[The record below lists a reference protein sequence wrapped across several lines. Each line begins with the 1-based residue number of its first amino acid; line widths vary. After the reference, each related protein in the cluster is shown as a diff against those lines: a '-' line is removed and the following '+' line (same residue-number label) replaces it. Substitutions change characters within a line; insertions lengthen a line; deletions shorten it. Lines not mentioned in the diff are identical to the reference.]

1 MTHRCVTMVGM
12 GTTSRHF
19 TSDDFTETAMT
30 RELVEYARSHDKGP
44 GQSLPGLQR
53 IEGLSQGAL
62 KLVVLGS
69 GSKGNCSLVVGP
81 EGAVMID
88 AGFSKKETLRRMAIA
103 GVDPALVKAIIVTHE
118 HSDHIKGV
126 GVVSRG
132 LDVPV
137 YASRGTAGCE
147 SMRRQAPDV
156 EAFANDDELT
166 LAGLRIKVFSTSHDA
181 VDPVGYRFSGFG
193 DDVGVATDTG
203 FLTGPA
209 AEALAGVR
217 LLALESNHD
226 PDMLANGPYPYILK
240 RRIAS
245 DHGHLS
251 NVQSADALARL
262 LSDRLEA
269 VIAMHLSETN
279 NLHDLPIDSL
289 SGCVRGECHP
299 ARVAAAWQ
307 SRPTVVG

>member
-1 MTHRCVTMVGM
+1 MVGM
-12 GTTSRHF
+12 SAASRHF
-19 TSDDFTETAMT
+19 ASDEFPEVAMT
-30 RELVEYARSHDKGP
+30 RERIEYARTHDAGPSHA
-44 GQSLPGLQR
+44 LPEVQR
-53 IEGLSQGAL
+53 VEGLSQGAL

-69 GSKGNCSLVVGP
+69 GSKGNCVVVVGP
-81 EGAVMID
+81 EGAVMVD
-88 AGFSKKETLRRMAIA
+88 AGFSKRETLRRLALA

-132 LDVPV
+132 LGVPV
-137 YASRGTAGCE
+137 HASRGTADCA
-147 SMRRQAPDV
+147 SMRAQAPDLIT
-156 EAFANDDELT
+156 FAHDDELT
-166 LAGLRIKVFSTSHDA
+166 IAGMRIKAFSTSHDA
-181 VDPVGYRFSGFG
+181 ADPVGFRFSGFG
-193 DDVGVATDTG
+193 DDIGLATDTG

-217 LLALESNHD
+217 LLAIESNHD
-226 PDMLANGPYPYILK
+226 PEMLAYGPYPYLLK
-240 RRIAS
+240 QRIAS
-245 DHGHLS
+245 DRGHLS

-279 NLHDLPIDSL
+279 NLHNLPVDSL
-289 SGCVRGECHP
+289 SSCVRGEDHP